1 MPDNRR
7 NFFSLFGG
15 GRDDN
20 HENTDTNEEVENS
33 NQSVEDA
40 ENDFLNGSSSNN
52 SFASEDNYDNFS
64 GNSSDSTG
72 DASDFDLNSFLNNS
86 SNGPTFEDDDAQN
99 DETSPE
105 QDDAFE
111 IDEPDESDNNQ
122 NSETSTPEKSDSD
135 EEQNNAEPVTDEDED
150 GNEEDDRNE
159 EPSVDA
165 DNEVKT
171 FDSEPEESP
180 SEDENAEQDETTGVS
195 ENGLKTDAEE
205 KDNETDDAEN
215 GETSENSV
223 ITDPKEMA
231 DTLSGD
237 LKEKTTTMDLSK
249 PVEEVSI
256 DSYIPKLIKISNI
269 DQSDEHNY
277 NRTMDDVDISILA
290 RSIKYAG
297 RLLDPLTVYEGDDG
311 KYHLISGNKRLAAWI
326 KLNNEDDTWNKPEIP
341 CFVIDKPSNEVQ
353 EGRLQMNA
361 NIGRKSDVDMQ
372 NEVRIAKDI
381 WENKMSEDERKEM
394 VPDLKAAFIDIV
406 KDNKK
411 YQKDPKGYLRNSFR
425 PAVMFAWVNTG
436 EAGSYASV
444 RKTMRDIANDTYELD
459 KAVEPDILSWNVSKP
474 SKKELKPEEKL
485 KASADKLSKEISSYF
500 DDKPA
505 TDEAVALL
513 DALEAFSKTLDV

>member
-15 GRDDN
+15 GHDDN
-20 HENTDTNEEVENS
+20 HEKTDTNEEAGNS

-64 GNSSDSTG
+64 GNLSDSTG
-72 DASDFDLNSFLNNS
+72 NDSDFDLNSFLNNS
-86 SNGPTFEDDDAQN
+86 SNRPTFEDDGAQN
-99 DETSPE
+99 DKTSSE

-111 IDEPDESDNNQ
+111 IDEPDEPNNDQ
-122 NSETSTPEKSDSD
+122 YSETSASEDSD
-135 EEQNNAEPVTDEDED
+135 EVLDNSESATDDEVSNDEEGDQNEVT
-150 GNEEDDRNE
+150 
-159 EPSVDA
+159 SVD
-165 DNEVKT
+165 DDEEKVP
-171 FDSEPEESP
+171 DSE
-180 SEDENAEQDETTGVS
+180 SEDPSSENENAEQSEATETAENDLETNTEEDSNEAVVS
-195 ENGLKTDAEE
+195 T
-205 KDNETDDAEN
+205 EN
-215 GETSENSV
+215 GEVPENSV
-223 ITDPKEMA
+223 IADPKEMA
-231 DTLSGD
+231 DALSDD
-237 LKEKTTTMDLSK
+237 LKEKVTTMNLSK

-256 DSYIPKLIKISNI
+256 GSYIPKLIKISDI

-297 RLLDPLTVYEGDDG
+297 RLLDPLTVYEGNDG

-341 CFVIDKPSNEVQ
+341 CFVIDKPTDEVQ

-394 VPDLKAAFIDIV
+394 VPDLKAEFIDIV

-459 KAVEPDILSWNVSKP
+459 KAVEPDILSWNTSKP
-474 SKKELKPEEKL
+474 KKEVNPEDKL
-485 KASADKLSKEISSYF
+485 KASANKLAKEISSYF

-513 DALEAFSKTLDV
+513 DALEAFSKALG

>member
-15 GRDDN
+15 GRDDD

-52 SFASEDNYDNFS
+52 SFVSEDNYDNFS
-64 GNSSDSTG
+64 GNSSDGTG
-72 DASDFDLNSFLNNS
+72 NASDFDLNSFLNNS
-86 SNGPTFEDDDAQN
+86 SNGSTFEDDDAQN
-99 DETSPE
+99 DETNSE

-111 IDEPDESDNNQ
+111 IDEPDEPDNDQ
-122 NSETSTPEKSDSD
+122 DSETSTPEETDSD
-135 EEQNNAEPVTDEDED
+135 EAQNNSEPVTGEDENS
-150 GNEEDDRNE
+150 NEEDDQ
-159 EPSVDA
+159 
-165 DNEVKT
+165 NEVT
-171 FDSEPEESP
+171 SADDEAEVPDVEPVESP
-180 SEDENAEQDETTGVS
+180 SEDENAEQDETTDTP
-195 ENGLKTDAEE
+195 ENNLETNTE
-205 KDNETDDAEN
+205 KGSNETDDNAEN
-215 GETSENSV
+215 GEVSENSA
-223 ITDPKEMA
+223 IADPKEMA
-231 DTLSGD
+231 DTLSDD
-237 LKEKTTTMDLSK
+237 LKEETTTMDLSK

-372 NEVRIAKDI
+372 NEVRIAKGI
-381 WENKMSEDERKEM
+381 WENKMSEDERKAM
-394 VPDLKAAFIDIV
+394 VPELKQAFIDVV

-411 YQKDPKGYLRNSFR
+411 YQKDPAGYLRNSFR

-459 KAVEPDILSWNVSKP
+459 KAVEPDILSWNASKP
-474 SKKELKPEEKL
+474 PKKELTPEEKL

-505 TDEAVALL
+505 TDEAVTLL
-513 DALEAFSKTLDV
+513 DAIEAFSKTLG